1 MSSSNQ
7 GQYSPFFKVKKIF
20 TVFHLLGLPFKLDIE
35 GIDHFK
41 FNPWTALLKFILY
54 NAFFIILGFGYSGFL
69 VMKSTDTK
77 NLIDAYMMKMGIFGQ
92 SGLDMGVMIGYPLV
106 SLISASFYFVMLINK
121 KDQLNKICRML
132 TDTNKELSQELKEKN
147 FDSSIPYKSI
157 YVKMILIAIIAIMSG
172 VTLASSYIASFF
184 YTPSEKLSRTEK
196 ILFCVSNLTINPLL
210 VYPPISFATDL
221 IITQLLFE
229 VSISFTKLK
238 DILKYKCLSNH
249 LDKNAKET
257 GSDLDQA
264 AVEKRESLRYFKSF
278 MKILY

>member
-7 GQYSPFFKVKKIF
+7 GQFSPFCKVKKIF
-20 TVFHLLGLPFKLDIE
+20 SVFPFLGLPLELDIE
-35 GIDHFK
+35 GTDHFK
-41 FNPWTALLKFILY
+41 FNPWTAYPKFILY
-54 NAFFIILGFGYSGFL
+54 NAFFCILGFGYPGFL
-69 VMKSTDTK
+69 IMKATDTR
-77 NLIDAYMMKMGIFGQ
+77 NVFDAYIMKMGIFGQ
-92 SGLDMGVMIGYPLV
+92 SGLDMAVMIGYPLL

-121 KDQLNKICRML
+121 KDQLNKICRLL
-132 TDTNKELSQELKEKN
+132 TDTNKELSREWKGMN

-157 YVKMILIAIIAIMSG
+157 YVKMILIAIIAILSG

-238 DILKYKCLSNH
+238 DILKYKCLSNNR
-249 LDKNAKET
+249 DKNVKET
-257 GSDLDQA
+257 GRDLNQA
-264 AVEKRESLRYFKSF
+264 VLDKRESLRYF
-278 MKILY
+278 